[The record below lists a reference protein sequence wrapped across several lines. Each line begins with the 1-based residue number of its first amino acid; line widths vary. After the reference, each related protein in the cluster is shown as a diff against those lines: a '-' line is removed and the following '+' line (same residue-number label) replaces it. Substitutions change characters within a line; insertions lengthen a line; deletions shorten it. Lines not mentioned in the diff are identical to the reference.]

1 MAMVRSTFAG
11 FTTAQ
16 LALAASQRSID
27 AAGQNISNVNT
38 EGYTRQRID
47 LASISPTGFSYAMMQ
62 NSILVGQGVQMT
74 NIIQIRDPFLDVQ
87 YRNQLAKVGTI
98 DAQDSTL
105 TDIGA
110 IFDEVDKTAVYAALN
125 DVIKQLNTM
134 ANPDSSNQGSSDT
147 LVRSAMETLL
157 NVIHENA
164 SALDEVYQDKLTKLE
179 STDIA
184 NINEYIKS
192 IAALNESIK
201 NTQILGGAALELQ
214 DQRNALVDEL
224 ATYLPINVTYHD
236 LNLGAGIVVDV
247 MELSFTTIDEN
258 GKETRHILINDGK
271 TGFDGRKETRTVMQ
285 QVIGADGQPVID
297 PNTGEPLMEPVRD
310 PVMDPDTGQ
319 QATDDEGNLL
329 WQQRTETV
337 TVETTPFVYV
347 APSEE
352 NGWRA
357 GLTMNC
363 LDGARGA
370 VTKYVVIGNEDP
382 DDPATFVDRL
392 GDGVLRGTYDSVNK
406 SGSLDNPPTDF
417 RGIGFYQKA
426 YDSFVNTLAN
436 ELNRINIEAKGEP
449 LFTTLD
455 DKYDYVEED
464 PATGEFVSNTTFTAG
479 NIKISNEWMNG
490 NISIKTVFDMDDED
504 TGNTNVLKMINA
516 ISTDTL
522 EFQVRDKDGNVITD
536 ADGKPILAFKGN
548 CFDAYNNLQITQAID
563 KKATDSILETR
574 TNVLNDIANSK
585 DSVSGVWMDEE
596 VMDLMQFS
604 HSYNAAAQL
613 MTTLDEMLTTLL
625 SMKR

>member
-74 NIIQIRDPFLDVQ
+74 DIIQIRDPFLDVQ

-98 DAQDSTL
+98 DAQNSTL
-105 TDIGA
+105 TDIGG

-125 DVIKQLNTM
+125 DVVKQLNTM

-164 SALDEVYQDKLTKLE
+164 AALDGVYQDKLAKLE
-179 STDIA
+179 ETDIA
-184 NINEYIKS
+184 TMNEIVKS

-214 DQRNALVDEL
+214 DQRNALIDEL
-224 ATYLPINVTYHD
+224 ATYLPINVTYRD

-247 MELSFTTIDEN
+247 MELSFTDTADPPN
-258 GKETRHILINDGK
+258 KHILINDGK
-271 TGFDGRKETRTVMQ
+271 TGFDGREETKEVTN
-285 QVIGADGQPVID
+285 ADGSTSTQTI
-297 PNTGEPLMEPVRD
+297 
-310 PVMDPDTGQ
+310 
-319 QATDDEGNLL
+319 
-329 WQQRTETV
+329 
-337 TVETTPFVYV
+337 TVETTPFEYE

-357 GLTMNC
+357 GLKINC
-363 LDGARGA
+363 LDGVDITTTEVKDADGKIVYEDDG
-370 VTKYVVIGNEDP
+370 VTPKTETVRTPNGEVTQYTIIGMVDEVDATGVP
-382 DDPATFVDRL
+382 TGQQVFRDDL

-436 ELNRINIEAKGEP
+436 ELNRINIEAKGKP

-455 DKYDYVEED
+455 DKYDYGTD
-464 PATGEFVSNTTFTAG
+464 PDTGEFVSNTVFTAG

-490 NISIKTVFDMDDED
+490 NISIKTVYDMEDED

-522 EFQVRDKDGNVITD
+522 EFQVRDKDGNVITG

-548 CFDAYNNLQITQAID
+548 CFDAYNNLQTTQAID
-563 KKATDSILETR
+563 QKATDSILETR

-613 MTTLDEMLTTLL
+613 MTTLDELLVTLL